1 MGKQLIAKH
10 PISNVQIIE
19 RFIEGTR
26 FIKVTP
32 TQMLPM
38 IKEKLLQQFKGK
50 PINLEVSKTGWIRVE
65 KLERDEEME
74 KAVSNVA
81 EAKEIDETMVIQKEA
96 QLLEKAGFHVTV
108 VDIK

>member
-1 MGKQLIAKH
+1 
-10 PISNVQIIE
+10 
-19 RFIEGTR
+19 
-26 FIKVTP
+26 
-32 TQMLPM
+32 MLPM